1 MKKVM
6 AIIGSLRAGSSNHSV
21 IEHVRAASEGG
32 LEIEIYDGL
41 RRLPQFNPD
50 LDTDEPPSE
59 VKVLRKTIRDA
70 DGILISTPEY
80 VFGVPGSL
88 KNAID
93 WTVSSADF
101 LGKPV
106 ALITASSVG
115 EKAHESLLLTLR
127 TVDALIDED
136 SAVLISHIKAKMD
149 AGGKIKHPET
159 IGMLD
164 RLIDSFVE
172 TLNK

>member
-1 MKKVM
+1 M
-6 AIIGSLRAGSSNHSV
+6 AIVGSLRSASSNHSV
-21 IEHVRAASEGG
+21 IEHVRSVSAGR
-32 LEIEIYDGL
+32 LEIAIYDGL

-50 LDTDEPPSE
+50 LDTDEPPDE
-59 VKVLRKTIRDA
+59 VKVLRKTIREA

-127 TVDALIDED
+127 TVDAVISED
-136 SAVLISHIKAKMD
+136 SAILISHIKAKMD
-149 AGGKIKHPET
+149 GDGRIKHSET
-159 IGMLD
+159 IEMLE